1 MRGDLATRY
10 GGVIMDTMKTKTFRG
25 FLIYQVQGT
34 NEFISLT
41 ENPSTHQ
48 VVSALKNAGFIKKGA
63 RYASFDILDWG
74 IDMYPITVYK
84 QGKFTFQLIPV
95 AE

>member
-1 MRGDLATRY
+1 
-10 GGVIMDTMKTKTFRG
+10 MDTMKTKTFRG

-63 RYASFDILDWG
+63 RYASFDIFYYGPTLDRIMVSKKG
-74 IDMYPITVYK
+74 AN
-84 QGKFTFQLIPV
+84 FFQLIPV

>member
-1 MRGDLATRY
+1 
-10 GGVIMDTMKTKTFRG
+10 MDTMKTKTFRG

-63 RYASFDILDWG
+63 RYSSYRGGESKIGTDTDYMIELEYRRNGSWVRAYCLF
-74 IDMYPITVYK
+74 
-84 QGKFTFQLIPV
+84 PV